1 VITRFSTLYVGHI
14 ELERCGLAGTPA
26 DDRRY
31 PNERLI
37 EVFDT
42 AAALAHAA
50 DTLGYETLW
59 LAEHH
64 FQHEGYECIPS
75 IPMLAVDLAH
85 RTKNVK
91 IGCAFNVVP
100 AWHPLR
106 LAEDYAVAD
115 ILTRGRVVFGVARGY
130 HSREV
135 ETFGNPMLDA
145 EANRELFEEQVEIIL
160 KALREESF
168 SHRGKH
174 YTIPPEVPYRG
185 YQLKQITLVPRP
197 LRQPVEVWQPIVSGS
212 ARGLDF
218 MARHRIKGVISATAE
233 ELVQRWV
240 RDYQETARRHG
251 RALQPGEDLIL
262 GFRMCIDDTV
272 ERAIQRARPYFEEH
286 AKVMAP
292 LGMLRYSEEH
302 ARAVAARQPQS
313 PTSATLENG
322 VRNRSWLCGP
332 SADIVA
338 YLKEVERRYP
348 GLDHVMI
355 GWAIGTPRDLM
366 VEQLTRFA
374 REVMPAF
381 RP

>member
-1 VITRFSTLYVGHI
+1 MVR
-14 ELERCGLAGTPA
+14 
-26 DDRRY
+26 
-31 PNERLI
+31 N
-37 EVFDT
+37 
-42 AAALAHAA
+42 
-50 DTLGYETLW
+50 
-59 LAEHH
+59 
-64 FQHEGYECIPS
+64 
-75 IPMLAVDLAH
+75 
-85 RTKNVK
+85 
-91 IGCAFNVVP
+91 
-100 AWHPLR
+100 
-106 LAEDYAVAD
+106 
-115 ILTRGRVVFGVARGY
+115 
-130 HSREV
+130 
-135 ETFGNPMLDA
+135 
-145 EANRELFEEQVEIIL
+145 
-160 KALREESF
+160 
-168 SHRGKH
+168 
-174 YTIPPEVPYRG
+174 
-185 YQLKQITLVPRP
+185 
-197 LRQPVEVWQPIVSGS
+197 
-212 ARGLDF
+212 
-218 MARHRIKGVISATAE
+218 RIKGVISATAE

-251 RALQPGEDLIL
+251 RALELGEELIL

-272 ERAIQRARPYFEEH
+272 ERAMRRARPYFEEH

-332 SADIVA
+332 SGDIVA

-381 RP
+381 RPTRNPP